1 MASCFKNPNKKNL
14 SAKDYTI
21 KKRRNVAFRSVRDSY
36 LSKLASS
43 GSENPFKIGTN
54 VACVNNKGQFTQF
67 MNREVKLD
75 MLRAY
80 EDCNSVL
87 SKLIPGQLFS
97 KSSNICSPYYIN
109 KDNSDISNNYTGEN
123 IQLAYGDGSRAY
135 LTEYNGGLNQP
146 INSTHISSDYHN
158 TYAEIFKNSTPL
170 DSTTLDTNG
179 KFKNNKFFFRNP
191 LVCPSSN
198 QVAVLLPNDT
208 LAPGI
213 SSFQFLIE

>member
-1 MASCFKNPNKKNL
+1 MASCFKNPSKKNL

-43 GSENPFKIGTN
+43 GSEDPFKVGTN

-87 SKLIPGQLFS
+87 SQLIPGQLFS

-109 KDNSDISNNYTGEN
+109 KDNSDISNNYTGNN

-135 LTEYNGGLNQP
+135 LTEYNGGLNRS
-146 INSTHISSDYHN
+146 INSTHSDISFNN
-158 TYAEIFKNSTPL
+158 TYAEIFKNSSP
-170 DSTTLDTNG
+170 TLDTNR
-179 KFKNNKFFFRNP
+179 KFKNNKFFFRNT

-198 QVAVLLPNDT
+198 QVVVLLPNDT
-208 LAPGI
+208 LSPGI